1 MKTHLTLVVFGLICA
16 GASLVTNPADGEP
29 LATFWPSPPS
39 SWQAP
44 SSDAELPLEE
54 VNVGRVDLAA
64 LSADAASVPSTPV
77 LAADGSG
84 ASADAPLRSPEEE
97 AAERARDEAAAQ
109 FAQAQARDAQL
120 LTLIR
125 QVIADSGGDTHPLR
139 IPCLES
145 RADGTCARGALD
157 RFYEALRL
165 TALGEATR
173 PVRVSQFGDSLVVGD
188 TLLAELRTQFG
199 EQFGYGGHGFVFI
212 GNPERPV
219 GAADVRVSVSD
230 EWAVRTVVLHSASD
244 PLFGIGG
251 AMFTPEGAPY
261 IDLRVDDAARGF
273 TRAGL
278 LYFAT
283 YGPLTV
289 RVRRGDADAE
299 IATLSAERG
308 SSGLDWFTLEPGVNR
323 IRLNAF
329 SQGARYYG
337 VILENE
343 TGVVLDNLGLVS
355 SRAERLLRID
365 EEHWASQLALR
376 DPDVV
381 SLFYGVNAA
390 WEGSATAHFAD
401 NYREDFG
408 NVLARLRRVAPERDC
423 MAIAPLVRG
432 TSEGGRVTVFPS
444 IAAMTEIQRELADA
458 HGCASWSAYEAAGGD
473 AGIQRWRDQG
483 WLGSDLA
490 HPSPAGYRDL
500 ARKLYLAWLG
510 GFVDYLER
518 RSGP

>member
-1 MKTHLTLVVFGLICA
+1 MKTHLTLLVFGLACA

-29 LATFWPSPPS
+29 LATFWPSPPA
-39 SWQAP
+39 SWQAAG
-44 SSDAELPLEE
+44 SADAPPLEE
-54 VNVGRVDLAA
+54 VVVGRVDLAA
-64 LSADAASVPSTPV
+64 LSAEPAPVTPAAAPV
-77 LAADGSG
+77 ADGSG
-84 ASADAPLRSPEEE
+84 ASADAPPRTPEEE
-97 AAERARDEAAAQ
+97 AAEHARREAEAQ
-109 FAQAQARDAQL
+109 AAQAQARDQQL
-120 LTLIR
+120 LALIR
-125 QVIADSGGDTHPLR
+125 EAIAQSGGDTHPLR
-139 IPCLES
+139 IPCLAS
-145 RADGTCARGALD
+145 RDDGTCARGALD
-157 RFYEALRL
+157 RFYEGLRL

-188 TLLAELRTQFG
+188 TLLAELRAQFG
-199 EQFGYGGHGFVFI
+199 EQFGYGGHGFVYI

-219 GAADVRVSVSD
+219 GAADVRVSVSE
-230 EWAVRTVVLHSASD
+230 EWAVRTVVRHSASD

-251 AMFTPEGAPY
+251 AMFTPDGSPY
-261 IDLRVDDAARGF
+261 IDLRADDAARGF

-283 YGPLTV
+283 YDPLTV
-289 RVRRGDADAE
+289 RVRRGEADAE
-299 IATLSAERG
+299 IVTLSAPRG
-308 SSGLDWFTLEPGVNR
+308 SSGLDWVTLEPGMNR

-329 SQGARYYG
+329 SPGARYYG

-376 DPDVV
+376 DPDVI

-408 NVLARLRRVAPERDC
+408 NVLARVRRVAPDRDC

-432 TSEGGRVTVFPS
+432 TTEGGRVTVFPS
-444 IAAMTEIQRELADA
+444 IAAMTAIQRELSDA
-458 HGCASWSAYEAAGGD
+458 HGCASWSAFEAAGGD

-500 ARKLYLAWLG
+500 ARKLYVAWLG
-510 GFVDYLER
+510 GFADYLER
-518 RSGP
+518 RAAP